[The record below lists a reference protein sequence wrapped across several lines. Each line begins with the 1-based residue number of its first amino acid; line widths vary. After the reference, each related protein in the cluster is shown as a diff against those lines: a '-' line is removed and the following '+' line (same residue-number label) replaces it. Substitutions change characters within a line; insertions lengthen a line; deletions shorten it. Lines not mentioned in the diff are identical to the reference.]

1 MNGNWM
7 ANTCQPIKFLQEF
20 RQLRRS
26 GNLNYQTSIT
36 YTQNCKQIQIYS
48 DGGRC
53 IRPLLLVE
61 NNQIKLKPRHFSESH
76 SIEHLVKNGLIQF
89 LDVEEEETV
98 LIAFNCNDLQQNT
111 NYTHCELHPSLIFGV
126 CASFIPYSNHNQA
139 TKNTLASAMSKQT
152 IGIQSTNSSA
162 RMDAL
167 NYQLYYHQKPLVIT
181 KTSKN
186 IIVNELPTGLNAI
199 VATSVFTGYNQ

>member
-7 ANTCQPIKFLQEF
+7 ANTCQPIQFVQEF

-26 GNLNYQTSIT
+26 GALNYQISIT
-36 YTQNCKQIQIYS
+36 CTQNNKQIQIYS
-48 DGGRC
+48 DSGRC
-53 IRPLLLVE
+53 MRPLLVVE
-61 NNQIKLKPRHFSESH
+61 NNQIKLKSKHLSKSH
-76 SIEHLVKNGLIQF
+76 SIDHLLKNGLIQF
-89 LDVEEEETV
+89 LDVEEEETS
-98 LIAFNCNDLQQNT
+98 LIAFDCNDLQQNR

-167 NYQLYYHQKPLVIT
+167 NYQLYYHQKPLAST
-181 KTSKN
+181 RTSKN
-186 IIVNELPTGLNAI
+186 ISVNELPTGLNAI
-199 VATSVFTGYNQ
+199 VATSIFTGYNQ